1 MRCTAILQYRYSGPT
16 SSKAE
21 CGIIRIMLRITCYFL
36 RLKYRYGKLESGQ
49 TMVSQYYIR
58 YILQNVEGAY
68 RGGGVKM
75 FDYGIFDMPHNLI
88 KNTKG
93 NKEYSSNQSQ
103 NNKVMRDHKSITN
116 DKVMKTISQLQNIKV
131 VRTIYQLQNNK
142 VMRTICQLLNN
153 KEMRDHM
160 SITKY

>member
-21 CGIIRIMLRITCYFL
+21 CVECGIIRIMLRMTCYFL

-88 KNTKG
+88 KNTKAIR
-93 NKEYSSNQSQ
+93 NIHQIN
-103 NNKVMRDHKSITN
+103 HKI
-116 DKVMKTISQLQNIKV
+116 I
-131 VRTIYQLQNNK
+131 R
-142 VMRTICQLLNN
+142 
-153 KEMRDHM
+153 
-160 SITKY
+160 